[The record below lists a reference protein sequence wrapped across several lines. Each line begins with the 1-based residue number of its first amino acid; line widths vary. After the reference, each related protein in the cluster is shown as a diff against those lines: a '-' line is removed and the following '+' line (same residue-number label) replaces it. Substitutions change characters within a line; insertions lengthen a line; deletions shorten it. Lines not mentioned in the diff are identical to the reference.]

1 MKNAYIFTALLALT
15 SLPAMAAP
23 QTVTLSVPGMTCP
36 TCPITIRTALN
47 RVDGVEEVEVRYEE
61 REITVRFED
70 TETSVDALTAA
81 TTNAGFPS
89 SEKTGAEDEDRSS

>member
-1 MKNAYIFTALLALT
+1 MKNAYILTALLALT
-15 SLPAMAAP
+15 SLPAMATP
-23 QTVTLSVPGMTCP
+23 QTVTLSIPGMTCP
-36 TCPITIRTALN
+36 TCPITIRAALN

-89 SEKTGAEDEDRSS
+89 SVKTSAADEDRPS